1 MADVRVVIP
10 TIYSRPELLPLSV
23 ESILGQA
30 GVAVSVDI
38 YCPEAL
44 VAQLAGLF
52 GDARVR
58 VRAEAEAV
66 GLAEK
71 IDLALREG
79 GYEFQTWLGD
89 DDLLTEGSLA
99 ASVAVLEAD
108 SGAAMVYGG
117 CDYIDASGRV
127 LVTNRSGQWAAGLLR
142 VGPQLIPQPGAV
154 WRASAYSAAG
164 GLDGQ
169 FGLAFDFDL
178 FLKLSRVGRL
188 VYVPR
193 VLAQFRW
200 HPDSLSVRKRWV
212 SVTEASRVRRKHY
225 RGVMR
230 ALWPLWEPWVV
241 VATWAAGKLLS
252 VRLRGSG
259 RGVFGAVWG

>member
-1 MADVRVVIP
+1 MSGGGLPAVRVVIP
-10 TIYSRPELLPLSV
+10 TIYSRPELLPLAV
-23 ESILGQA
+23 ESVLGQA

-38 YCPEAL
+38 YCPQRMVSE
-44 VAQLAGLF
+44 LAGLF
-52 GDARVR
+52 SDARVR
-58 VRAEAEAV
+58 VRAEADGV

-71 IDLALREG
+71 IHLALSDEVSD
-79 GYEFQTWLGD
+79 YQAWLGD

-99 ASVAVLEAD
+99 AAVAVLEAD

-142 VGPQLIPQPGAV
+142 LGPQLIPQPGAV
-154 WRASAYSAAG
+154 WRGSAYAAAG
-164 GLDGQ
+164 GLDGS

-225 RGVMR
+225 GRVMR

-241 VATWAAGKLLS
+241 LATWAAGKLLS
-252 VRLRGSG
+252 VRLRGLG
-259 RGVFGAVWG
+259 RS